1 VRPSA
6 VRSYIIE
13 IKVIMILYRNYPK
26 SVFFVSY
33 ALNFLF
39 VAFIGTHIPL
49 MGLLFFYEDFAF
61 TPNAI
66 LIFTL
71 DDIAGSGCTLTIL
84 KQLIKPI
91 KWLQKL

>member
-1 VRPSA
+1 
-6 VRSYIIE
+6 
-13 IKVIMILYRNYPK
+13 MILYRNYPK

-71 DDIAGSGCTLTIL
+71 DDIAGSGCYIND
-84 KQLIKPI
+84 IEAI
-91 KWLQKL
+91 N